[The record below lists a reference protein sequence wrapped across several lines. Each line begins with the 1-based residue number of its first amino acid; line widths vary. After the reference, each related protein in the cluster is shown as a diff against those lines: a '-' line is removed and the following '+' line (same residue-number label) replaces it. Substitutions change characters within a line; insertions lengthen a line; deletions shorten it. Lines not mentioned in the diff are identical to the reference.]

1 MRLYC
6 DNKSAINIAYNL
18 VQHDRTKHIE
28 VDRHVIKEKLD
39 SGLICTPYVTS
50 GNQLA
55 DVLTKGLSTLIFE
68 NIISKLRMENI
79 YSPASREVRKQD
91 LWLYKNHY
99 LLEICWL
106 VFRDKTTR
114 LDNHIFCMVSRA
126 AIYYR
131 DLPLLYWYTTINLF
145 LKWAEC
151 L

>member
-18 VQHDRTKHIE
+18 VQHDRTKYIE
-28 VDRHVIKEKLD
+28 VDRHFIKEKLD

-91 LWLYKNHY
+91 L
-99 LLEICWL
+99 
-106 VFRDKTTR
+106 
-114 LDNHIFCMVSRA
+114 
-126 AIYYR
+126 
-131 DLPLLYWYTTINLF
+131 
-145 LKWAEC
+145 
-151 L
+151 